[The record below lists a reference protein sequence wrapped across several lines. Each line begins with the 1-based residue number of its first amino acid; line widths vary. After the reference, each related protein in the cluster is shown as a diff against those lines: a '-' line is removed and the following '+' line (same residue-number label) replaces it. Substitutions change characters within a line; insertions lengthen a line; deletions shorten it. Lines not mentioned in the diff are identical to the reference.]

1 MKTLWLII
9 GLMLVAVTGNAQEPS
24 VPADPPPF
32 DSLSADTTHIDTTG
46 APTRGSDTII
56 FVPPVF
62 PGEKSVTDT
71 VNLETRLRQRPTTAL
86 LKSLVIP
93 GWGQVG
99 NGRRLKAGIY
109 AGLQGWFI
117 GAAFHYGGQASDFK
131 ELYEASTVDD
141 QRNDYY
147 HLYEDRRQER
157 NKYIFF
163 LGLTTLV
170 SVFDAYVDAHLSG
183 SPADQEKQIGL
194 QIEPIV
200 NGAQASLSFRF

>member
-1 MKTLWLII
+1 MKTFWLII
-9 GLMLVAVTGNAQEPS
+9 GLMFVSVTGNAQEPS
-24 VPADPPPF
+24 VPADAPPF
-32 DSLSADTTHIDTTG
+32 DSLSADTLHIDTTG
-46 APTRGSDTII
+46 APMPENDTII
-56 FVPPVF
+56 FVPPIF
-62 PGEKSVTDT
+62 PGERSVTDT

-99 NGRRLKAGIY
+99 NGRPLKAGIY

-117 GAAFHYGGQASDFK
+117 GAAFHYGGQASDLK
-131 ELYEASTVDD
+131 NLYEASTVDE

-183 SPADQEKQIGL
+183 TPADQEKQFGL
-194 QIEPIV
+194 HVGPTMH
-200 NGAQASLSFRF
+200 GAQALLTLRF